1 MGEECEGQSS
11 GFIHLEEGGRE
22 DAGDIQEGD
31 SIPELRRHYFL
42 DEYCII
48 AAERKKRPSDFKT
61 SEVKKEDIK
70 NCPFCPGNEDKT
82 PPAVAVYTDHGI
94 FADGIERIR
103 NWRVRVFPNLF
114 AAMVPDPEI
123 PTGEWIALP
132 GHGYHEVIV
141 DSPDHWDNAADFTKD
156 HMELIMQVYADR
168 YSHYRYMSGINYI
181 SIFKNR
187 GDAAGASL
195 SHTHSQ
201 VVAIP
206 IMPPLIKKETTA
218 ISSSSYCLY
227 CNVVEREQASSRLI
241 AKNDDWILIAPF
253 YSIAPYETWILPK
266 NHINNLEDTTEGQ
279 RKSLAMILSDALRR
293 IKSLLEDPPYNYMI
307 FQLPF
312 DYHLNIR
319 IQPAVSKIAGF
330 ERGTGIY
337 INPVPPEQAAAEL
350 RQA

>member
-1 MGEECEGQSS
+1 M
-11 GFIHLEEGGRE
+11 
-22 DAGDIQEGD
+22 
-31 SIPELRRHYFL
+31 
-42 DEYCII
+42 
-48 AAERKKRPSDFKT
+48 
-61 SEVKKEDIK
+61 
-70 NCPFCPGNEDKT
+70 
-82 PPAVAVYTDHGI
+82 AVYTDHGI

-103 NWRVRVFPNLF
+103 NWRARVFPNLF
-114 AAMVPDPEI
+114 AAMVPAPET

-141 DSPDHWDNAADFTKD
+141 DSPDHWDSAADFSKD
-156 HMELIMQVYADR
+156 HMELILQAYTDR
-168 YSHYRYMSGINYI
+168 YSHYRYISGINYI

-201 VVAIP
+201 LVAIP
-206 IMPPLIKKETTA
+206 IVPPMMTKEVAA
-218 ISSSSYCLY
+218 ISSASFCIY
-227 CNVVEREQASSRLI
+227 CNVAEREQVSSRFI
-241 AKNDDWILIAPF
+241 AQNDDWILIAPF

-266 NHINNLEDTTEGQ
+266 IHISNLEDMSERQ
-279 RKSLAMILSDALRR
+279 RKNLAMMLNDSLRR
-293 IKSLLEDPPYNYMI
+293 IKSLLDDPPYNYMI

-312 DYHLNIR
+312 GYHLNIR

-330 ERGTGIY
+330 ERNTGIY